1 MGQSLGDIVP
11 PPFQRPECRF
21 DYAADD
27 RRRAL
32 PQAQGPAPEAAS
44 RPAGEVCPATPG
56 VPGSSRV
63 DALIR
68 AAPNPRARLLFLVEW
83 RAGLRNSEALA
94 VEARDLSLDTD
105 RPTMRVRRGKGSKA
119 RIVPVHAELHAAL
132 TSALQFGNIGQ
143 VDRLVSAS
151 RSTSDRWIKAA
162 AARAEEL
169 GAIPPGRH
177 ISNHTL
183 RHSYARHLL
192 MHGIPIN
199 YLSRWLGHSSI
210 QTTLIYLELVP
221 DPTGSLAAVP

>member
-1 MGQSLGDIVP
+1 MTTQQTTAVERYRRPRGQHLKPRRDPQEKSARQL
-11 PPFQRPECRF
+11 PE
-21 DYAADD
+21 Y
-27 RRRAL
+27 L
-32 PQAQGPAPEAAS
+32 EAH
-44 RPAGEVCPATPG
+44 E
-56 VPGSSRV
+56 V

-169 GAIPPGRH
+169 GAIPPRRH

-221 DPTGSLAAVP
+221 DPTGSLATVP

>member
-1 MGQSLGDIVP
+1 MTTQQTTAVERYRRPRGQHPKPRRDPQEKSARQL
-11 PPFQRPECRF
+11 PE
-21 DYAADD
+21 Y
-27 RRRAL
+27 L
-32 PQAQGPAPEAAS
+32 EAH
-44 RPAGEVCPATPG
+44 E
-56 VPGSSRV
+56 V

-151 RSTSDRWIKAA
+151 RSPSDRWIKAA

-169 GAIPPGRH
+169 GAIPPRTSHIEPYAQALVRPSPAGERH
-177 ISNHTL
+177 PDQLPVTLAGAFVDPNHADLPGTGAGPNGEPRGGTIDSL
-183 RHSYARHLL
+183 SYV
-192 MHGIPIN
+192 
-199 YLSRWLGHSSI
+199 Y
-210 QTTLIYLELVP
+210 
-221 DPTGSLAAVP
+221 